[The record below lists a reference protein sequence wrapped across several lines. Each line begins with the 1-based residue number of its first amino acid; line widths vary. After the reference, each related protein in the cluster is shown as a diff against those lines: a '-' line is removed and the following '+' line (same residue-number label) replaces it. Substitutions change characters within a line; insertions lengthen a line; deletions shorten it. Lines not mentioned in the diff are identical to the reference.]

1 MQQGMQSGNQNYG
14 NQQYGNQQYGG
25 QQYGNQQ
32 YGGQQYGNQQYGGQQ
47 YGNQQYGGQQY
58 GNQQYGGQQYGNQQ
72 YGGQQYGN
80 QQYGN
85 QQYGN
90 NQGMQENGWLGF
102 CWATCLSLGCIA
114 GYVPLVTIEH
124 SPLLIPWVRRHGQ
137 AVWRISDNNLITHG
151 KFKWWWGFTRLP
163 IMILL
168 DLAL

>member
-85 QQYGN
+85 QHYGN

-102 CWATCLSLGCIA
+102 CCATCLTLGHIA
-114 GYVPLVTIEH
+114 GYMPLVIIEH
-124 SPLLIPWVRRHGQ
+124 PPPFNTVSPLTWPSCLED
-137 AVWRISDNNLITHG
+137 DNNAWQPQMMVFFVFPG
-151 KFKWWWGFTRLP
+151 
-163 IMILL
+163 ILRFGVYP
-168 DLAL
+168 